1 MQSAG
6 VQFPQRPRTIPS
18 SHPSSDANKKV
29 TLNGELAFSR
39 NEGVTLAQQ
48 PEPQIV
54 PESRYILLNF
64 FLLFFIHLK
73 HNQILEMH
81 LAILE
86 RN

>member
-29 TLNGELAFSR
+29 TLNGELASSR

-54 PESRYILLNF
+54 PESRYI